1 MLCAIVGPM
10 FSSKTTTLIDALS
23 VRSTREAPAVAVL
36 TEVDHRS
43 DGWLRGH
50 DGRCWG
56 PALILPQDPDWG
68 LVTARLPHGGFLAVD
83 EAQFFAPSA
92 ASALRSIADGEI
104 DVYVAGLLRDFEGR
118 PWETVEAILPLA
130 DDIDVLAARC
140 NCGQEATE
148 TGRKF
153 ACEQRIAVGGSDQYE
168 PLCRSCWLRG
178 RR

>member
-23 VRSTREAPAVAVL
+23 VRSARETPTVAVL
-36 TEVDHRS
+36 PEIDHRS

-68 LVTARLPHGGFLAVD
+68 LVVSRLFHGGFLAVD
-83 EAQFFAPSA
+83 EAQFFAPSVA
-92 ASALRSIADGEI
+92 QALRTIADGDI
-104 DVYVAGLLRDFEGR
+104 DVYVAGLLRDSEGC
-118 PWETVEAILPLA
+118 PWETVGAILALA

-140 NCGQEATE
+140 SCGQEATE
-148 TGRKF
+148 TGRRTVR
-153 ACEQRIAVGGSDQYE
+153 EQRIAIGGADQYE

-178 RR
+178 R